1 MTVLGLPYFET
12 ATRCHTKRGA
22 LYHWLMVFNSS
33 RDRVGNER
41 HIEVRHT
48 AERDFAKHH
57 MYFNATTG
65 GEMRGATAITA
76 CILVLFATVT
86 GILWIKYLT

>member
-1 MTVLGLPYFET
+1 
-12 ATRCHTKRGA
+12 
-22 LYHWLMVFNSS
+22 
-33 RDRVGNER
+33 
-41 HIEVRHT
+41 
-48 AERDFAKHH
+48 